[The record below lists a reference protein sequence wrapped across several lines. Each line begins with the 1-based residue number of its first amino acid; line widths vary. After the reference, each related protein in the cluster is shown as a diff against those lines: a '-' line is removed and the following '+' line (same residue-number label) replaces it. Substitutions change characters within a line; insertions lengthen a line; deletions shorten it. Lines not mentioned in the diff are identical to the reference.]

1 MDSLRIFSY
10 IILLNFICTDFFFI
24 KNGMQIKFTY
34 CNIYLNVTKEM
45 LLKLPMVTFKIN
57 VTKDMLLKL
66 INGVV

>member
-1 MDSLRIFSY
+1 
-10 IILLNFICTDFFFI
+10 
-24 KNGMQIKFTY
+24 MQIKFTY